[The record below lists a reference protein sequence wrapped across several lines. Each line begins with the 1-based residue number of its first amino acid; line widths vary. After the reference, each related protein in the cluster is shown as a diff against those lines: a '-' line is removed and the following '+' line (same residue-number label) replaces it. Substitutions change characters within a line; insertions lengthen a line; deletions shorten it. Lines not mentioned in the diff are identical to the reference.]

1 MKFIKW
7 KSLVLTCLVC
17 LLPILLGLSLW
28 DKLPETMAIHFNL
41 YNQPDN
47 FASRGFVVFGL
58 PLLMMVFQSIC
69 CIMNDFNAV
78 RHGER
83 KKLEGITKW
92 IIPSVALVLQIVTLG
107 YGMGWQLDI
116 RAVAALLVGVMLLV
130 TGNYL
135 PKLDYIK
142 NYDMETAKARK
153 VNRFWGYET
162 VIMGI
167 LFIISIFL
175 PPIFTAW
182 CLILFIPYTLI
193 GVFYG
198 IYVAKKQ

>member
-58 PLLMMVFQSIC
+58 PLLMVVLQSIC
-69 CIMNDFNAV
+69 CITNDFNAV
-78 RHGER
+78 RHGKR

-92 IIPSVALVLQIVTLG
+92 IIPSAALVLQIVTLG

-175 PPIFTAW
+175 PPIFTAG